1 MKILVADDAAMAR
14 EGLARLLTGWGHDVV
29 TAEDGR
35 AALTALEGDEP
46 PAIAILDWEMPE
58 LKGPEICVRI
68 RDGGSLERPY
78 LILLTSREALEDV
91 VEGLEAGADDYLT
104 KPYDRSELRA
114 RVRVGQRMIDL
125 QRRLHR
131 RVRELEDALSRVRS
145 LEGLLPICSYCK
157 KVRDDD
163 NYWHQVESYVQRFS
177 DARFSHGVCPDCFDE
192 HLKPQ
197 VDPEDEQGDQIA

>member
-1 MKILVADDAAMAR
+1 MADDAAMAR
-14 EGLARLLTGWGHDVV
+14 EGLARLLAGWGHDVV

-35 AALTALEGDEP
+35 AALAILEAQDP

-68 RDGGSLERPY
+68 RDGESLERPY
-78 LILLTSREALEDV
+78 LILLTSRETPEDV

-104 KPYDRSELRA
+104 KPYDRNELRA
-114 RVRVGQRMIDL
+114 RVRVGERMIDL

-177 DARFSHGVCPDCFDE
+177 DARFSHGVCPDCYDE

-197 VDPEDEQGDQIA
+197 VDPEEEKGDQIA